1 MSGLR
6 RDEVS
11 ESDIRNPSKTI
22 GKITEPTAKQL
33 EFFGDYFQYFISF
46 LLLLPSPPSP
56 LPPSK
61 IGSINPRPKFIIFM
75 GHQTSH
81 QR

>member
-46 LLLLPSPPSP
+46 LLLLPSPPP
-56 LPPSK
+56 PPS
-61 IGSINPRPKFIIFM
+61 SPRQKSV
-75 GHQTSH
+75 Q
-81 QR
+81 